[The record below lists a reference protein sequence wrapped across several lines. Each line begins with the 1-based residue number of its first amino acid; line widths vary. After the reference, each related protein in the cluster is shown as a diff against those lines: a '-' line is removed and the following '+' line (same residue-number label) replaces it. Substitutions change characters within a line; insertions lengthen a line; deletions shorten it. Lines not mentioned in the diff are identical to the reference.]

1 VSVPE
6 EAVTAAAAVHE
17 QAINDLIGQKRTEK
31 TEAHIARVMLEAAAP
46 LIAAAER
53 ERVLEE
59 VRAGAAAGG
68 GILSEA
74 IRYAERERIRQEAR
88 ECEATYPF
96 RIDLRGGESYWV
108 AIPFEDHAA
117 LVGER
122 EAHAAQAAA
131 IAQRDTP

>member
-1 VSVPE
+1 MTEPE
-6 EAVTAAAAVHE
+6 S
-17 QAINDLIGQKRTEK
+17 
-31 TEAHIARVMLEAAAP
+31 M
-46 LIAAAER
+46 AER
-53 ERVLEE
+53 RDFITELNAA
-59 VRAGAAAGG
+59 RAEGA
-68 GILSEA
+68 
-74 IRYAERERIRQEAR
+74 RAERERIRQEAR